1 MKVTYGGDSTPIK
14 NGIPVYL
21 SAISGSNYIK
31 IIAFGLRDD
40 LSAKTDIDKIL
51 IWGYWYG

>member
-51 IWGYWYG
+51 IWGY